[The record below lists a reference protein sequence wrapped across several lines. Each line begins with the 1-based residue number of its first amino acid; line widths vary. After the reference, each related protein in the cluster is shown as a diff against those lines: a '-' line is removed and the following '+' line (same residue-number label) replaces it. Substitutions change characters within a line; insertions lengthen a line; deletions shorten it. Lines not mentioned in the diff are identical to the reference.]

1 MTAKSGISRA
11 IAARLAHARTEAGLT
26 LRAAAK
32 ELGFDSYQTLSKIEK
47 GERPVRATELVSI
60 AQLYQRSVGYFLASE
75 APVARPAV
83 LWRGRADSPT
93 RLKVEHRFLQ
103 YCEDYARLE
112 ELAGHSAPRFP
123 LKWPERVESF
133 GQAERA
139 AQATS
144 AQMGL
149 GPCPGPS
156 LSDVLEDR
164 FGVKVLITDT
174 EGAGSAASVM
184 DSFGAGILINRHEA
198 PWRMNFSLAHEL
210 FHLVTWGMFEPSE
223 IHCGNAKTAPERF
236 ADRFAAVLL
245 LPDTAV
251 RREFESRVK
260 DKALSYIDCL
270 AMAREFGVSID
281 AMVWRLASLRLV
293 DRKSAEAALKSDK
306 LRELSKTE
314 RREDWADER
323 VHSGR
328 SRRFTA
334 LAIEC
339 LLSGHVSRGRF
350 SELTGISRGS
360 IDAFLKLSGYDPAGD
375 YVGEIS
381 TSTA

>member
-1 MTAKSGISRA
+1 VQ
-11 IAARLAHARTEAGLT
+11 LAGLYG
-26 LRAAAK
+26 RDVA
-32 ELGFDSYQTLSKIEK
+32 
-47 GERPVRATELVSI
+47 
-60 AQLYQRSVGYFLASE
+60 YFLTADT
-75 APVARPAV
+75 PTPRPAV

-93 RLKVEHRFLQ
+93 RLRIEQRFLQ

-112 ELAGHSAPRFP
+112 ELAGHSAQRFP
-123 LKWPERVESF
+123 LKWPERIESF

-149 GPCPGPS
+149 GPCPGS
-156 LSDVLEDR
+156 DLSNVLEDR

-184 DSFGAGILINRHEA
+184 DSFGAGILINRHDA

-210 FHLVTWGMFEPSE
+210 FHLVTWGMFKQSE
-223 IHCGNAKTAPERF
+223 IHCGDAKTAPEKF

-245 LPDTAV
+245 LPDTTV

-260 DKALSYIDCL
+260 DRALSYIDCL
-270 AMAREFGVSID
+270 AMARTFSVSVD
-281 AMVWRLASLRLV
+281 AMVWRLVSLRLV
-293 DRKSAEAALKSDK
+293 NRNSAEAALKSDK

-314 RREDWADER
+314 RREDWAD
-323 VHSGR
+323 GR
-328 SRRFTA
+328 LYQAASRRFMS

-339 LLSGHVSRGRF
+339 LLAGRISRSRF
-350 SELTGISRGS
+350 AQLTGISRGS
-360 IDAFLKLSGYDPAGD
+360 IDAFLKAGGYDPAGD

-381 TSTA
+381 ASTA